1 MFDAKGLLDQFLGT
15 GGAGGA
21 ASKGKDYLQS
31 NAGGLAGGALA
42 GGLAGLM
49 LGTKS
54 GRKLGKK
61 ALTYGGMALVG
72 GLAYKAYRDY
82 QAGKG
87 NAGPGNPPPHNPG
100 TGATADPLQI
110 EPPAGSPFSVE
121 QAPGGAESFALSLL
135 RAMINAAKAD
145 GHIDADEQQRIFA
158 KIDEAGLNAEEKA
171 FLMDE
176 LRAPLDIEKVVA
188 GARTPEAAAEIYA
201 ASRLAIDPDH
211 PAEQAYLQMLSA
223 RLGLE
228 PGLVDEIEMAVRQA
242 EAA

>member
-1 MFDAKGLLDQFLGT
+1 MFDTKGLLDQFLGT
-15 GGAGGA
+15 GGAGGV
-21 ASKGKDYLQS
+21 ASKGKSYVQN
-31 NAGGLAGGALA
+31 NAGGLAGGAIA
-42 GGLAGLM
+42 GGLAGLL

-54 GRKLGKK
+54 GRKLGKN

-82 QAGKG
+82 QAGG
-87 NAGPGNPPPHNPG
+87 GGSNPESPSPHNPNAG
-100 TGATADPLQI
+100 GASDPLHI

-121 QAPGGAESFALSLL
+121 QAPGGAESFALSLMQ
-135 RAMINAAKAD
+135 AMINAAKAD

-158 KIDEAGLNAEEKA
+158 KIDEADLDAQQKA

-176 LRAPLDIEKVVA
+176 LRAPLDIEKVVE
-188 GARTPEAAAEIYA
+188 GARTPEGAAEIYA

-211 PAEQAYLQMLSA
+211 PAEQAYLQMLAA
-223 RLGLE
+223 RMGLE
-228 PGLVDEIEMAVRQA
+228 QGLVNEIEAAVREA